1 MSDSRFSLAPSGSAP
16 GATPTEVAIRVGLHS
31 AQARRS
37 RFHCQIAAG
46 PDGRTMMTRSMDGWD
61 VYIQGR
67 WLMGGLQVD
76 PVSGATRPRFP
87 RVADAV
93 IALLQHDPLTLW
105 PQESEAREGLPA
117 DGWGL
122 QAA

>member
-1 MSDSRFSLAPSGSAP
+1 MSDSRFSLAPPGSAP
-16 GATPTEVAIRVGLHS
+16 GSPVTEIAIRVGLHA

-46 PDGRTMMTRSMDGWD
+46 PDGRTMMSRSMDGWD
-61 VYIQGR
+61 VYIDGR
-67 WLMGGLQVD
+67 WLMGGLLVD
-76 PVSGATRPRFP
+76 PVSGTSRPRFP

-105 PQESEAREGLPA
+105 PQEPTARECVPA
-117 DGWGL
+117 AGWNL